1 MTNQLLQLGMPL
13 LKSIIPSFG
22 LKNIL
27 SHLYSSISS
36 GDAVLTDW
44 QSESSMGR
52 MLLMSRSPLLASGPQ
67 VLLEDKNQLIDG
79 SQLYQE

>member
-52 MLLMSRSPLLASGPQ
+52 MLLMILILIIIIFIIRKLSFLACIPLAPQ
-67 VLLEDKNQLIDG
+67 GRQ
-79 SQLYQE
+79 Y